1 MTNEYEMVAGI
12 FHGQEGIFHFF
23 VLFSSI
29 FLERV
34 LRFRYFSAIIEH
46 GFLRRLRRVI
56 WRD

>member
-46 GFLRRLRRVI
+46 GFCGDCAV
-56 WRD
+56 